1 MRILIASH
9 SYIVDL
15 NCEKLRQLAQLAPD
29 VEVTVIV
36 PQRWRPGG
44 VQNRIIEAPLWQD
57 DRFRRVPIPSFS
69 ENNQG
74 LLTFGGSILQLLRQF
89 NPHIIHVEQGAK
101 SLGYAQLIVLN
112 QLLGLRAKNCFFTW
126 WNLPYQ
132 NKFPINLLEAFNLRN
147 THGLIS
153 GNQDGVDILREHGY
167 RQAATVIPQ
176 LGVDEQLFKPE
187 PQPELRAEL
196 EIPPEQFVVGFV
208 GRFVPEKGIMT
219 LLAALALLRD
229 RPWTLLL
236 LGRGELQ
243 GEIEAQAAA
252 AGLGDRLRIVASVP
266 HAEVPRYINAMD
278 VLVLP
283 SETSWQFK
291 TLTAVGWKEQF
302 GHVLIEAM
310 ACRVP
315 VVGSDS
321 GEIPHVI
328 GSAGL
333 VFPEGDAAALCDRL
347 AALLDSPPYRAKVA
361 ELGYQ
366 RAMERYTNLALA
378 RQQLQF
384 YESLLSS

>member
-15 NCEKLRQLAQLAPD
+15 NCEKLRQLARLRPD
-29 VEVTVIV
+29 IEVTVIV

-44 VQNRIIEAPLWQD
+44 VQNRIIEAPPWQD
-57 DRFRRVPIPSFS
+57 HRFRRIPLPSLS

-74 LLTFGGSILQLLRQF
+74 LLTFGGSIIQLLRQF
-89 NPHIIHVEQGAK
+89 KPHIIHVEQGAK
-101 SLGYAQLIVLN
+101 SLGYAQLILLN
-112 QLLGLRAKNCFFTW
+112 KLLGLRAKNCFFTW
-126 WNLPYQ
+126 WNLPYH

-147 THGLIS
+147 TQGLIS

-167 RQAATVIPQ
+167 RNAATVIPQ

-187 PQPELRAEL
+187 PQPKLRAEL
-196 EIPPEQFVVGFV
+196 QIPADHCVIGFV
-208 GRFVPEKGIMT
+208 GRFVPEKGMMT
-219 LLAALALLRD
+219 LLAALALLGD

-252 AGLGDRLRIVASVP
+252 AGLRDRLRIVASVP
-266 HAEVPRYINAMD
+266 HADVPRYINVMD

-283 SETSWQFK
+283 SETSGQFK

-310 ACRVP
+310 ACGVP

-328 GSAGL
+328 GAAGL
-333 VFPEGDAAALCDRL
+333 VFPEGDAAALRDRL
-347 AALLDSPPYRAKVA
+347 ATLIDSPAEREQWA

-384 YESLLSS
+384 YESLLSP